1 MNHLKLTPSTLVNPK
16 VETLTD
22 FLKYFV
28 NKINGTEIMQILV
41 KLYTGWRFL
50 NENFSKLPMYTYCQ
64 IQ

>member
-28 NKINGTEIMQILV
+28 NEINGTEIMQILKFV
-41 KLYTGWRFL
+41 FYKLFANSSTRYDFL
-50 NENFSKLPMYTYCQ
+50 
-64 IQ
+64 